1 MCSNREFDQIA
12 LDCGFES
19 VRTFNRAFSE
29 ETGISPSEYRRAH
42 QQCTA
47 LNLDVNPAPAKKSE

>member
-1 MCSNREFDQIA
+1 MRDVWLRTEWLSCRKN
-12 LDCGFES
+12 S
-19 VRTFNRAFSE
+19 VLRCVERYSAAAA
-29 ETGISPSEYRRAH
+29 SEYRRAH

>member
-1 MCSNREFDQIA
+1 MLPQDVWLRTEWLSCHRN
-12 LDCGFES
+12 S
-19 VRTFNRAFSE
+19 VLRCVERYSAAAA
-29 ETGISPSEYRRAH
+29 SEYRRAH